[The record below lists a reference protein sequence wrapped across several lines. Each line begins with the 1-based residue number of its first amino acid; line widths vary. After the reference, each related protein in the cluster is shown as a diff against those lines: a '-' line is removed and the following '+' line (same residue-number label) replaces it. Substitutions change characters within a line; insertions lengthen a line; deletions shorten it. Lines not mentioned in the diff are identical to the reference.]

1 MWCLFRN
8 MRKACSLNT
17 SALGDPSGRRE
28 SMTTWGMLVLAVFV
42 CMGMGE
48 WSKRMA
54 ASEVILDEKVLQQA
68 ITIAAER
75 KMEDRAGVN
84 VKVNVN
90 ESGVRKAES
99 GNLISKIG
107 NEAAT
112 IQTSAGE

>member
-1 MWCLFRN
+1 
-8 MRKACSLNT
+8 
-17 SALGDPSGRRE
+17 
-28 SMTTWGMLVLAVFV
+28 
-42 CMGMGE
+42 
-48 WSKRMA
+48 MA
-54 ASEVILDEKVLQQA
+54 AREVIVDEKVLQQA
-68 ITIAAER
+68 IEIAAER

-84 VKVNVN
+84 VKVN

>member
-1 MWCLFRN
+1 VWCLFRS
-8 MRKACSLNT
+8 MRETCSPN
-17 SALGDPSGRRE
+17 AYPVGDPSGRRE
-28 SMTTWGMLVLAVFV
+28 SMTTWGLLALAVFV

-54 ASEVILDEKVLQQA
+54 ASEMIVDEKVLQQA

>member
-54 ASEVILDEKVLQQA
+54 ASEMIVDEKVLQQA
-68 ITIAAER
+68 ITIAAEG
-75 KMEDRAGVN
+75 KMEDRR
-84 VKVNVN
+84 
-90 ESGVRKAES
+90 SQT
-99 GNLISKIG
+99 GNHPSSISQLPSS
-107 NEAAT
+107 ARSV
-112 IQTSAGE
+112 SAGE